1 MILLFIKREKN
12 HFTSS
17 SEVETIQSFSMK
29 KIIFTLLIGFS
40 AVLNA
45 QNTVSG
51 TVLNLA
57 NQPIKGVS
65 VYAPELHKGTTT
77 DAEGKY
83 SLTNLPNGTLKLD
96 FTFVGF
102 SNQNKTI
109 QKLQKENTLD
119 IILDESIFQMDEVIV
134 STAFNKIQSQN
145 VMKVE
150 HETIKS
156 LQQKGTATLIEGLA
170 TIPGVSQVS
179 TGTSIGKP
187 VIRGLSGNR
196 VLVYSQG
203 VRMENQQFGDE
214 HGLGLNDAGVESVE
228 VIKGP
233 ASLLYGS
240 DALGGVLYFNPEK
253 FADANTFKANFS
265 QKLFSNTLGSN
276 SSLGVKTSNEN
287 WKFLARGSYNTHSD
301 YRISGGDRVT
311 NTRYNETDFKT
322 GIGYSNSSFSTVFRY
337 NYNKLDLGI
346 PEEGI
351 AEQSSSK
358 NTVFPRQGVFNHLL
372 SLNSIIYFKDSKL
385 DVDLGYIA
393 NDRSEFEDSDIAGLQ
408 MKLKT
413 FNYDAKY
420 HLPKIGRL
428 ESIVGI
434 QGMHQTNTNLGDEYL
449 IPDAIT
455 NDFGVFGTVNY
466 EWKTNVLQAGLRF
479 DNRQVT
485 TDEHGNQGEEGYF
498 KPIDRSFDSFNASVG
513 YKTNLANDLTFRLNL
528 ASGFRAPNLA
538 ELTSNG
544 VHEGTN
550 RYEIGNGDLKT
561 EQNIQTDLNLEYKT
575 DHFEFFVNGFYNH
588 INNYI
593 YTSPAGTVLDNND
606 VFNYIQNNA
615 KLYGGEIGMHFHP
628 HPLDWLHYETSFE
641 TVTGKKQNGDYLP
654 LIPANNWNNTFKGE
668 FKIKDWLE
676 DGFATFNVSTTLNQN
691 NVSGFETES
700 NGYTLI
706 NLGLGGTVKLGKTVF
721 DVNLNGNNLFDKR
734 YIAHLS
740 RLKNDGIPNI
750 GRNIVLGV
758 NFNI

>member
-1 MILLFIKREKN
+1 
-12 HFTSS
+12 
-17 SEVETIQSFSMK
+17 MK
-29 KIIFTLLIGFS
+29 KFIIALFLGFS
-40 AVLNA
+40 AMLQA
-45 QNTVSG
+45 QNTLSG
-51 TVLNLA
+51 IVTDIK

-65 VYAPELHKGTTT
+65 VYASELHKGAVT
-77 DAEGKY
+77 DENGRY
-83 SLTNLPNGTLKLD
+83 TFTNLPNGNLKLT
-96 FTFVGF
+96 FTFIGF
-102 SNQNKTI
+102 GTQNKTI
-109 QKLQKENTLD
+109 VSLQKENTLNV
-119 IILDESIFQMDEVIV
+119 ILEETVFQMDEVIV

-150 HETIKS
+150 HQSMKE
-156 LQQKGTATLIEGLA
+156 LQRKGTATLIEGLA

-214 HGLGLNDAGVESVE
+214 HGLGLNDSGIESVE

-276 SSLGVKTSNEN
+276 SSLGLKTSADN

-301 YRISGGDRVT
+301 YKIAGGDRVT
-311 NTRYNETDFKT
+311 NTRYNETDLKT
-322 GIGYSNSSFSTVFRY
+322 GIGYSNAKFSSVLRY

-351 AEQSSSK
+351 AEQTASK
-358 NTVFPRQGVFNHLL
+358 ETGFPKQGVFNHLW
-372 SLNSIIYFKDSKL
+372 SLNNIFFFQKSKL
-385 DVDLGYIA
+385 DVDLGYVA
-393 NDRSEFEDSDIAGLQ
+393 NDRSEFQDSEVAVLH

-420 HLPKIGRL
+420 HLPKMGNV
-428 ESIVGI
+428 ESIFGV
-434 QGMHQTNTNLGDEYL
+434 QGMHQTNTNSGEEYL
-449 IPDAIT
+449 IPDATT
-455 NDFGVFGTVNY
+455 NDFGVFGTANY

-479 DNRQVT
+479 DNRKIT
-485 TDEHGNQGEEGYF
+485 TIEHGIAGEEGYF
-498 KPIDRSFDSFNASVG
+498 KAIDKSFDSFNASLG
-513 YKTNLANDLTFRLNL
+513 YKTNLANDLTLRLNL

-550 RYEIGNGDLKT
+550 RYEVGNSDLQT
-561 EQNIQTDLNLEYKT
+561 EQNVQTDVNLEYKNS
-575 DHFEFFVNGFYNH
+575 HFEFFVNGFYNH

-593 YTSPAGTVLDNND
+593 YTSPTGTVIDNNN
-606 VFNYIQNNA
+606 VFDYIQNNA
-615 KLYGGEIGMHFHP
+615 KLYGGEIGLHFHP

-641 TVTGKKQNGDYLP
+641 TVTGKKQNGDFLP
-654 LIPANNWNNTFKGE
+654 LIPANNWSNTIRTE
-668 FKIKDWLE
+668 FKITDWLE
-676 DGFATFNVSTTLNQN
+676 DGFATLNLSTTFNQN
-691 NVSGFETES
+691 NVDGFETKS
-700 NGYTLI
+700 NGYSLV
-706 NLGLGGTVKLGKTVF
+706 NLGFGGKVKLGKTTF
-721 DVNLNGNNLFDKR
+721 DVNLNANNVLDKR

-740 RLKNDGIPNI
+740 RLKVDGIPNI
-750 GRNIVLGV
+750 GRNVILGV
-758 NFNI
+758 NFNL